1 MVKFLKLS
9 TVSTIGTSLFIA
21 LVGKGVQATDHCTYN
36 VTFGVDNAT
45 DTMDMDP
52 GRLLAEAEQVD
63 DPLGFSLR
71 RDLQADIPFAG
82 YTDRCNFCRPNLH
95 PFFANV
101 VCNNDQNNWQD
112 GRRTFMDDGLFP
124 GGVCEINVRLFGT
137 CGINAVEVY
146 INDNLIGDT
155 TSAIVMSPNQECVC
169 AENGVC
175 QDATVYFDTT
185 TKISHYMN
193 GMNNEI
199 RVLDISGSAG
209 GEAQLCMDYAEIEVH
224 GCDFIVPGPETPA
237 PTMSPAPTMCD
248 TESGA
253 SCGGDP
259 HFQPIMAT
267 PFSYHGQF
275 DGVLMASKEF
285 NDGQGLDIH
294 IRTTRV
300 DNAYVSYSYIS
311 GAAVRVGNDVLEVKE
326 DGSILVNGAEELF
339 DGVDTADFGE
349 VSIVKSTKGSMHQ
362 ILTFDIEFPSADMSI
377 QIRANT
383 KNGLLFVDVL
393 QSAPRDA
400 VGLLGSP
407 LSDELFARDGTT
419 DMTGAW
425 NSFGEEWQVQS
436 DEAKLF
442 QDKDREPQHPASCVY
457 QAEGQ
462 ESAYVR
468 RRRRHLMENERVTME
483 AATAACEGSSESK
496 MQFCIDDVLAM
507 GDVDL
512 AEDSFYNQERL
523 AFSDLFYQ
531 QV

>member
-1 MVKFLKLS
+1 MILS
-9 TVSTIGTSLFIA
+9 
-21 LVGKGVQATDHCTYN
+21 QC
-36 VTFGVDNAT
+36 
-45 DTMDMDP
+45 
-52 GRLLAEAEQVD
+52 
-63 DPLGFSLR
+63 
-71 RDLQADIPFAG
+71 
-82 YTDRCNFCRPNLH
+82 
-95 PFFANV
+95 PFFLS
-101 VCNNDQNNWQD
+101 
-112 GRRTFMDDGLFP
+112 M
-124 GGVCEINVRLFGT
+124 I
-137 CGINAVEVY
+137 
-146 INDNLIGDT
+146 
-155 TSAIVMSPNQECVC
+155 
-169 AENGVC
+169 
-175 QDATVYFDTT
+175 
-185 TKISHYMN
+185 
-193 GMNNEI
+193 
-199 RVLDISGSAG
+199 
-209 GEAQLCMDYAEIEVH
+209 
-224 GCDFIVPGPETPA
+224 
-237 PTMSPAPTMCD
+237 
-248 TESGA
+248 
-253 SCGGDP
+253 DP

-285 NDGQGLDIH
+285 NNGQGLDIH

-362 ILTFDIEFPSADMSI
+362 ILTFDIEFPAADMSI

-425 NSFGEEWQVQS
+425 NSFGEEWQVQKH
-436 DEAKLF
+436 EAKLF

-512 AEDSFYNQERL
+512 AEDSFYNQIMNVL
-523 AFSDLFYQ
+523 ACLL
-531 QV
+531 

>member
-1 MVKFLKLS
+1 MVRFLKLS

-45 DTMDMDP
+45 ETMDMDP

-82 YTDRCNFCRPNLH
+82 YTDRCNFCRPNVH

-112 GRRTFMDDGLFP
+112 GRRTFKDDGLFP
-124 GGVCEINVRLFGT
+124 DGVCEINVRLFGT

-224 GCDFIVPGPETPA
+224 GCDFIVPGPENPA
-237 PTMSPAPTMCD
+237 PRMSPAPSMSPCT
-248 TESGA
+248 GA
-253 SCGGDP
+253 SCGGGKYSTVQYNTI
-259 HFQPIMAT
+259 H
-267 PFSYHGQF
+267 SGQRNSNC
-275 DGVLMASKEF
+275 L
-285 NDGQGLDIH
+285 
-294 IRTTRV
+294 
-300 DNAYVSYSYIS
+300 
-311 GAAVRVGNDVLEVKE
+311 
-326 DGSILVNGAEELF
+326 
-339 DGVDTADFGE
+339 
-349 VSIVKSTKGSMHQ
+349 
-362 ILTFDIEFPSADMSI
+362 ILTP
-377 QIRANT
+377 
-383 KNGLLFVDVL
+383 
-393 QSAPRDA
+393 
-400 VGLLGSP
+400 
-407 LSDELFARDGTT
+407 
-419 DMTGAW
+419 
-425 NSFGEEWQVQS
+425 
-436 DEAKLF
+436 
-442 QDKDREPQHPASCVY
+442 
-457 QAEGQ
+457 
-462 ESAYVR
+462 
-468 RRRRHLMENERVTME
+468 
-483 AATAACEGSSESK
+483 
-496 MQFCIDDVLAM
+496 
-507 GDVDL
+507 
-512 AEDSFYNQERL
+512 
-523 AFSDLFYQ
+523 
-531 QV
+531 

>member
-1 MVKFLKLS
+1 MVRFLKLS
-9 TVSTIGTSLFIA
+9 TVSTIGASLFIA
-21 LVGKGVQATDHCTYN
+21 LVGKGVQASNHCTYN
-36 VTFGVDNAT
+36 VTFGVDSVDNTT
-45 DTMDMDP
+45 DTDTVTDIP
-52 GRLLAEAEQVD
+52 VTRRLAEAEQVD

-71 RDLQADIPFAG
+71 RDLQGIIDVDVPFEG
-82 YTDRCNFCRPNLH
+82 TSQRCNFCRPYL
-95 PFFANV
+95 PPRVANV
-101 VCNNDQNNWQD
+101 VCNNDVNNWDD
-112 GRRTFMDDGLFP
+112 GKRTFMDDGTFAA
-124 GGVCEINVRLFGT
+124 GVCEIQVKLFGT
-137 CGINAVEVY
+137 CGIQDVEVA
-146 INDNLIGDT
+146 INGNVIGNT
-155 TSAIVMSPNQECVC
+155 QSYSVTSPTQQCVC
-169 AENGVC
+169 VDGGVC
-175 QDATVYFDTT
+175 QDATIYLDSASALSFYEV
-185 TKISHYMN
+185 
-193 GMNNEI
+193 GALNEI
-199 RVLDISGSAG
+199 RVLDISGSG
-209 GEAQLCMDYAEIEVH
+209 AQLCMDYAEIEVVE
-224 GCDFIVPGPETPA
+224 CPDDTPCVPGP
-237 PTMSPAPTMCD
+237 
-248 TESGA
+248 GA

-285 NDGQGLDIH
+285 NNGQGLDIH

-362 ILTFDIEFPSADMSI
+362 ILTFDIEFPAADMSI

-425 NSFGEEWQVQS
+425 NSFGEEWQVQKH
-436 DEAKLF
+436 EAKLF

-512 AEDSFYNQERL
+512 AEDSFYN
-523 AFSDLFYQ
+523 
-531 QV
+531 